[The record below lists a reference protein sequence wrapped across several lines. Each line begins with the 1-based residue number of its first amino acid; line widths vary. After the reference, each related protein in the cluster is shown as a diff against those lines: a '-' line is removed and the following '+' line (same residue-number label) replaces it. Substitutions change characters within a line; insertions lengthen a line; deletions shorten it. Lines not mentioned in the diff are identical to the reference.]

1 MKKRVTALL
10 VSLLLALLFVTS
22 AYADTY
28 SACGMVIRPP
38 QKMSLYSK
46 SSKSMTYARTT
57 GKVIDVLNY
66 SVYPYEESFDIK
78 VQSVARAVR
87 GAGFTNVTAARVI
100 NFKDGR
106 RAVYSTGY
114 KKAREGHQY
123 AVSLFVQ
130 LGRKAI
136 LLTDMRTFH
145 KKRSNP
151 FTYQCVLKL
160 ANTIRTN

>member
-1 MKKRVTALL
+1 
-10 VSLLLALLFVTS
+10 
-22 AYADTY
+22 
-28 SACGMVIRPP
+28 
-38 QKMSLYSK
+38 
-46 SSKSMTYARTT
+46 
-57 GKVIDVLNY
+57 
-66 SVYPYEESFDIK
+66 
-78 VQSVARAVR
+78 VARAVR

-145 KKRSNP
+145 KKRSNL
-151 FTYQCVLKL
+151 FTYKCVLKL